1 MASIFVL
8 NKNEERNLIDVPLR
22 ARSKFCD
29 WQKVYYVKSVIIEQY
44 AVLEEL
50 CTMFC
55 GDELSVEA
63 SDDESDDHLDSS
75 ATAPLQGNIIVTS
88 YVRSVVGDDK
98 LLLDIRKLYGTDFFY
113 DAIQLLSSANNGLVT
128 PERLPCNQLYLL
140 KKARKLQSMLDLQAR
155 NSVSE

>member
-1 MASIFVL
+1 MFVL
-8 NKNEERNLIDVPLR
+8 NKNEERNFIDVPFR

-29 WQKVYYVKSVIIEQY
+29 LQKVYYVNSRIVEQY
-44 AVLEEL
+44 AVLEDIEL

-63 SDDESDDHLDSS
+63 CDDESDDHLDIS
-75 ATAPLQGNIIVTS
+75 ATAPFQGNIIVTA
-88 YVRSVVGDDK
+88 YVCSVVRDDT

-113 DAIQLLSSANNGLVT
+113 DAIQLLSCADTGLVT

-140 KKARKLQSMLDLQAR
+140 KKARKLQSML
-155 NSVSE
+155 